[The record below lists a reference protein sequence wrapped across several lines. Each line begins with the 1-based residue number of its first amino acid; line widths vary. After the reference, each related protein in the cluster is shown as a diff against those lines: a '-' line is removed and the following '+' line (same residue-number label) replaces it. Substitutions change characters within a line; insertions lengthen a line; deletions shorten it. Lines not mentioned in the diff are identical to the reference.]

1 MNAGNLDPAAPDQPV
16 VGYESRPVTKP
27 PNWHGLVTLDMV
39 LNNLST
45 GLFLVAA
52 VGELLAPAAF
62 RPLAPLVYP
71 LVLLFLLG
79 DLVCLVLDLGD
90 RKRFHH
96 MLRVWKP
103 SSPMSFGTWVL
114 TAYSVPVTLLAIL
127 SLWRRDTGSGLD
139 PLRAALLLIGGVF
152 ASGAAAYKGVLFST
166 TAQRGWEEGRWMGGY
181 LINSALC
188 LGAVELLLLATLTGH
203 GTGMMDALRLAARLL
218 LALNLIALV
227 FLAKDVSG
235 PLAAARGPD
244 GIASLA
250 LVAIGAGVLVP
261 FLLVGAP
268 GPAGVAAGL
277 GLMLVGAVAV
287 RAAIV
292 QLPHRLADGRT
303 GGRADGRSGA
313 RE

>member
-1 MNAGNLDPAAPDQPV
+1 MDAGNLDAAAPGRPV
-16 VGYESRPVTKP
+16 VGYEGRPATKP

-52 VGELLAPAAF
+52 VGELLAPGAF
-62 RPLAPLVYP
+62 RPLAALVYP

-96 MLRVWKP
+96 MLRIWKP
-103 SSPMSFGTWVL
+103 SSPMSLGTWVL

-127 SLWRRDTGSGLD
+127 SLWFRDTGGGPG
-139 PLRAALLLIGGVF
+139 PLRAALLLIGGMLAV
-152 ASGAAAYKGVLFST
+152 GAAAYKGVLFST
-166 TAQRGWEEGRWMGGY
+166 TAQRGWEEARWMGGY

-203 GTGMMDALRLAARLL
+203 GAEMDPVRRAARML
-218 LALNLIALV
+218 LALNLIAIIL
-227 FLAKDVSG
+227 LARDVRG
-235 PLAAARGPD
+235 PLVAARGPD

-250 LVAIGAGVLVP
+250 LLAIGAGVLLP
-261 FLLVGAP
+261 FVLVGAP
-268 GPAGVAAGL
+268 SPLGVAVAL

-292 QLPHRLADGRT
+292 HMPHRLAHVPT
-303 GGRADGRSGA
+303 GVEADGASGA
-313 RE
+313 RG

>member
-1 MNAGNLDPAAPDQPV
+1 MNAGNLDTAASDRPV
-16 VGYESRPVTKP
+16 IGYESRPATKP

-103 SSPMSFGTWVL
+103 SSPMSLGTWVL

-127 SLWRRDTGSGLD
+127 SLWFRDTGGG
-139 PLRAALLLIGGVF
+139 PGPFRAVLLVIGGVL
-152 ASGAAAYKGVLFST
+152 AVGAAAYKGVLFST
-166 TAQRGWEEGRWMGGY
+166 TAQRGWEEARWMGGY

-188 LGAVELLLLATLTGH
+188 LGAVELLLLAALTGH
-203 GTGMMDALRLAARLL
+203 GVEMMDPVRRAARML
-218 LALNLIALV
+218 LALNLIAILL
-227 FLAKDVSG
+227 LAKDVRG

-261 FLLVGAP
+261 FVLVGAP
-268 GPAGVAAGL
+268 GPASVAVAL

-287 RAAIV
+287 RSAIV
-292 QLPHRLADGRT
+292 QMPHRLAEGRT
-303 GGRADGRSGA
+303 GAGAAGPSRARG
-313 RE
+313 